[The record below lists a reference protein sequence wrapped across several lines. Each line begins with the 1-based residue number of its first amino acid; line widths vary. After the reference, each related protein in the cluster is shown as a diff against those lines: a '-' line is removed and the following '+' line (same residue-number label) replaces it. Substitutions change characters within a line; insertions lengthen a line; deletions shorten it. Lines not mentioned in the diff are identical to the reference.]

1 MIELAARYQG
11 QHAHG
16 HSDLVRVMVNNR
28 VEYRKNFISFNV
40 ENFNV
45 EEKGTLQ
52 NIIDHQNGVDVNVF
66 DRDHPQNQQEQLL

>member
-11 QHAHG
+11 QYAHG
-16 HSDLVRVMVNNR
+16 HSDLVRVVANNR

-40 ENFNV
+40 NNFKV

-52 NIIDHQNGVDVNVF
+52 NIIDHQNGVNVNIF
-66 DRDHPQNQQEQLL
+66 DRENNQEELL